1 MVGFFIERPIFASA
15 IAVILVLAGSI
26 CYFLL
31 PVSQFPDITPPQVV
45 VSAVYPGASAQ
56 VVADTVTTPLEQQIN
71 GVAGM
76 TYMSSSSSNDGS
88 STITITFDVG
98 YPLSIAAVDVQ
109 NRVAQAASSLPPIVN
124 QAGVTIKKQNPNFV
138 LIVNLTSPDKS
149 VDPVALSNYAY
160 LQIVDPLKR
169 LEGVGDVQIFG
180 ERRYSMRI
188 WLDPDK
194 LANLG
199 ITAVDVQNA
208 IAEQNVQVAAGKIGQ
223 SPAPAGTPFEMQ
235 VNATGRLSNVTE
247 FGDIVVRAD
256 ANAGSVVRL
265 RDVARIELGA
275 LQYTSSAFF
284 GEDPTVV
291 LAIYQMPGSNALA
304 LQQRVKD
311 KMQELSKRFPKGID
325 YAMHYDTTRFV
336 SASMHDVVVTLIQA
350 LLLVVAVV
358 YIFLQSWRTTII
370 PTIAIPVSLIATLV
384 VMQLLGFSLNMLSLL
399 GMVLAIG
406 LVVDDAIVVVE
417 NVERQLEAGLKPLEA
432 ARAAMKEVTGP
443 IIATTAVLMAVFVPV
458 AFIPGVAGR
467 LYNQFALTVAISV
480 GISAF
485 NSLTLSPALS
495 AAFLRH
501 RGEVRFA
508 PFRWFNS
515 GFSWLSHAYAESVR
529 VLIRWR
535 VAMLALFVL
544 AVGATYLVSLR
555 IPSTFLPV
563 EDQGYFFVVVQ
574 LPDGASLER
583 TDAVA
588 KQVRDILKS
597 TPGVDI
603 VGSISGLNFL
613 TQAAQSNSAVE
624 FAILKPWDQRPPE
637 QGASS
642 IVASVR
648 PKLLGLPGAIALSF
662 DPPSIP
668 GLGTTGGFE
677 FQVEDLTGRGSV
689 ALNDVAQALIAEA
702 RKQPELNPQQ
712 LFTSFSTSTPQFNYD
727 LDRNKAKLLGLKLPD
742 VFNTLQIY
750 LGSLYVNDFNLF
762 GRTFRVTLQADK
774 DARAAPSDLSRL
786 YVRNATGGMVPLS
799 TLGTLRAI
807 AGPETVPHY
816 NNYASALINGG
827 AAPGYSSGQAVA
839 AMERAAAAVLPRD
852 FAYEWTGITFQELK
866 AGSIATIVF
875 ALAIVFVFLIL
886 AAQYESWSMPFMVL
900 LAVPLALFG
909 AMLALWLR
917 GRQIDVYSQIGFV
930 MLIGLAAKNAILIVE
945 FAKRRREDGLG
956 IVEAA
961 MMAARLRL
969 RPILMTAFA
978 FILGVVPLM
987 FATGA
992 GAASRQ
998 SIGTTVFGGMLAAT
1012 ILTLAFVPVFYA
1024 LIEQLRESRL
1034 GPNPQPHE
1042 SPSKATPNRRNEI
1055 GVPYHAN
1062 LENSSG
1068 YYRPGGNRH
1077 RSRCCSARRRVVW
1090 RYRWSDSQSSSVC
1103 DAGARCQHREKND
1116 SDLARLF
1123 GPHGIN
1129 PPCCPSGKSIRL
1141 HPAAARRGRDRRQ
1154 RRRFALHD
1162 RSTRFS
1168 GGAGSG
1174 KGAGAEKYRGA

>member
-1 MVGFFIERPIFASA
+1 MVGFFIQRPIFSSA
-15 IAVILVLAGSI
+15 IAVIMVLAGSI

-45 VSAVYPGASAQ
+45 VSATYPGASAQ

-88 STITITFDVG
+88 SMITITFDVG

-138 LIVNLTSPDKS
+138 LIVNLTSPDGS

-169 LEGVGDVQIFG
+169 LPGVGDVQIFG
-180 ERRYSMRI
+180 ERRYSMRV

-223 SPAPAGTPFEMQ
+223 SPAPEGTPFEMQ
-235 VNATGRLSNVTE
+235 VNTVGRLSDPAQ
-247 FGDIVVRAD
+247 FGDIVVRAN
-256 ANAGSVVRL
+256 AGAGSVVRL

-275 LQYTSSAFF
+275 LQYTSTAFF

-291 LAIYQMPGSNALA
+291 LAIYQMAGSNALD
-304 LQQRVKD
+304 LQRSVKD

-336 SASMHDVVVTLIQA
+336 SAAMREVVITLAQA

-358 YIFLQSWRTTII
+358 FIFLQSWRTTII
-370 PTIAIPVSLIATLV
+370 PTIAIPVSLIATLI
-384 VMQLLGFSLNMLSLL
+384 VMKLFGFSLNMLSLL

-417 NVERQLEAGLKPLEA
+417 NVERQLEAGLRPLA
-432 ARAAMKEVTGP
+432 ATRAAMKEVTGP

-458 AFIPGVAGR
+458 AFIPGVTGS

-501 RGEVRFA
+501 RGDVQFA
-508 PFRWFNS
+508 PFRWFNA
-515 GFSWLSHAYAESVR
+515 GFDWLSHFYAHGVR
-529 VLIRWR
+529 ALIRRRW
-535 VAMLALFVL
+535 AMLGLFVAAL
-544 AVGATYLVSLR
+544 GATYLISLR

-563 EDQGYFFVVVQ
+563 EDQGYFFVVSQ
-574 LPDGASLER
+574 LPDGASLQR
-583 TDAVA
+583 TDIVA
-588 KQVRDILKS
+588 KEVGDVLKS

-613 TQAAQSNSAVE
+613 NMAAQSNSAVE
-624 FAILKPWDQRPPE
+624 FAILKPWDQRPSA
-637 QGASS
+637 QNASN

-648 PKLLGLPGAIALSF
+648 PKLLQIPGAIALSF

-677 FQVEDLTGRGSV
+677 FQVEDLTGRGSA
-689 ALNDVAQALIAEA
+689 ALNEATQNVIAEA
-702 RKQPELNPQQ
+702 RKQPELNAQQ
-712 LFTSFSTSTPQFNYD
+712 LFTSFSTSTPQLDYD
-727 LDRNKAKLLGLKLPD
+727 LDRTKAKLLGLSLPD

-750 LGSLYVNDFNLF
+750 FGSLYVNDFNLL

-774 DARAAPSDLSRL
+774 DARAVASDLSRL
-786 YVRNATGGMVPLS
+786 YVRNASGGMVPLS
-799 TLGTLRAI
+799 TLGNLKPI
-807 AGPETVPHY
+807 VGPETVPHY

-827 AAPGYSSGQAVA
+827 AAPGYSSGQAIA
-839 AMERAAAAVLPRD
+839 AMERAAAMTLPRD
-852 FAYEWTGITFQELK
+852 FGFEWTGITFQELK

-909 AMLALWLR
+909 ALLALWLR
-917 GRQIDVYSQIGFV
+917 GKQIDVYSQIGFV

-945 FAKRRREDGLG
+945 FAKRRREDGLD

-961 MMAARLRL
+961 MEAGRLRL

-987 FATGA
+987 FASGA
-992 GAASRQ
+992 GAAGRQ

-1012 ILTLAFVPVFYA
+1012 ILTLALVPVFYA
-1024 LIEQLRESRL
+1024 VIEQLRERSSR
-1034 GPNPQPHE
+1034 GE
-1042 SPSKATPNRRNEI
+1042 
-1055 GVPYHAN
+1055 
-1062 LENSSG
+1062 
-1068 YYRPGGNRH
+1068 
-1077 RSRCCSARRRVVW
+1077 
-1090 RYRWSDSQSSSVC
+1090 
-1103 DAGARCQHREKND
+1103 
-1116 SDLARLF
+1116 
-1123 GPHGIN
+1123 
-1129 PPCCPSGKSIRL
+1129 
-1141 HPAAARRGRDRRQ
+1141 PAAADE
-1154 RRRFALHD
+1154 ALEGHP
-1162 RSTRFS
+1162 
-1168 GGAGSG
+1168 AP
-1174 KGAGAEKYRGA
+1174 AE

>member
-1 MVGFFIERPIFASA
+1 LQREAAAMIGFFIQRPIFAST
-15 IAVILVLAGSI
+15 IAVIMVLAGSI

-71 GVAGM
+71 GVQGM

-88 STITITFDVG
+88 STITVTFEVG

-109 NRVAQAASSLPPIVN
+109 NRVSQAASALPAIVN
-124 QAGVTIKKQNPNFV
+124 QSGVTIKKQNPNFV
-138 LIVNLTSPDKS
+138 LIVSLTSPDGS

-160 LQIVDPLKR
+160 LQVVDPLKR

-199 ITAVDVQNA
+199 ITAVDVQQA
-208 IAEQNVQVAAGKIGQ
+208 VEEQNVQVAAGKIGQ
-223 SPAPAGTPFEMQ
+223 SPAPVGTPFEMQ
-235 VNATGRLSNVTE
+235 VNAVGRLSDPE
-247 FGDIVVRAD
+247 QFKDIVVRAD
-256 ANAGSVVRL
+256 PAAGSVVRL
-265 RDVARIELGA
+265 RDVARVELGA
-275 LQYTSSAFF
+275 LQYASTAFF
-284 GEDPTVV
+284 GKDPTVV
-291 LAIYQMPGSNALA
+291 LAVFQMPGSNALQ
-304 LQQRVKD
+304 LQERVKS
-311 KMQELSKRFPKGID
+311 KMDQLSKRFPKGIE

-336 SASMHDVVVTLIQA
+336 SAAMHDVIVTLGEA
-350 LLLVVAVV
+350 LGLVVLVV
-358 YIFLQSWRTTII
+358 FIFLQSWRTTII
-370 PTIAIPVSLIATLV
+370 PTIAIPVSLIATLA
-384 VMQLLGFSLNMLSLL
+384 VMQIFGFSLNMLSLL

-417 NVERQLEAGLKPLEA
+417 NVERQLEKGLPPLEA
-432 ARAAMKEVTGP
+432 TRVAMKEVTGP

-458 AFIPGVAGR
+458 AFIPGVSGR
-467 LYNQFALTVAISV
+467 MYNQFALTVAISV

-501 RGEVRFA
+501 RGEVKFL
-508 PFRWFNS
+508 PFRMFNS
-515 GFSWLSHAYAESVR
+515 GFTWLSHAYERGARAV
-529 VLIRWR
+529 IRLRW
-535 VAMLALFVL
+535 AMFGLFI
-544 AVGATYLVSLR
+544 AFIGATYLISTRV
-555 IPSTFLPV
+555 PSTFLPV
-563 EDQGYFFVVVQ
+563 EDQGYFFVVIQ

-588 KQVRDILKS
+588 KNVRDILQD

-613 TQAAQSNSAVE
+613 TNAAQSNSAVE

-637 QGASS
+637 QGASALVS
-642 IVASVR
+642 QVR
-648 PKLLGLPGAIALSF
+648 MKLLGIPEAFVLSF

-668 GLGTTGGFE
+668 GLGATGGFE
-677 FQVEDLTGRGSV
+677 FQLEDLAGRGSI

-727 LDRNKAKLLGLKLPD
+727 LDRNKAKLLGLSLPD
-742 VFNTLQIY
+742 VFRTLQIY
-750 LGSLYVNDFNLF
+750 LGSLYVNDFNLY
-762 GRTFRVTLQADK
+762 GRTFRVTLQADEK
-774 DARAAPSDLSRL
+774 ARASATDLSRL
-786 YVRNATGGMVPLS
+786 YVRNSTGGMVPLS
-799 TLGTLRAI
+799 TLGTLKPI
-807 AGPETVPHY
+807 VGPETVPHY
-816 NNYASALINGG
+816 NNFPSALINGG

-839 AMERAAAAVLPRD
+839 AMERAAAIALPRD
-852 FAYEWTGITFQELK
+852 FGFEWTGITYQELK
-866 AGSIATIVF
+866 AGSIATVVF
-875 ALAIVFVFLIL
+875 GLAIVFVFLIL
-886 AAQYESWSMPFMVL
+886 AAQYESWTMPFMVL

-909 AMLALWLR
+909 ALLALWLR
-917 GRQIDVYSQIGFV
+917 GLQIDVYSQIGFV

-945 FAKRRREDGLG
+945 FAKRRRADGLE

-961 MMAARLRL
+961 LEAARLRL

-987 FATGA
+987 VATGA

-1012 ILTLAFVPVFYA
+1012 ILTLAFVPVFYVV
-1024 LIEQLRESRL
+1024 IERLRERYQ
-1034 GPNPQPHE
+1034 GHDG
-1042 SPSKATPNRRNEI
+1042 KEI
-1055 GVPYHAN
+1055 KHA
-1062 LENSSG
+1062 
-1068 YYRPGGNRH
+1068 
-1077 RSRCCSARRRVVW
+1077 
-1090 RYRWSDSQSSSVC
+1090 
-1103 DAGARCQHREKND
+1103 
-1116 SDLARLF
+1116 
-1123 GPHGIN
+1123 
-1129 PPCCPSGKSIRL
+1129 
-1141 HPAAARRGRDRRQ
+1141 PAAP
-1154 RRRFALHD
+1154 LEP
-1162 RSTRFS
+1162 
-1168 GGAGSG
+1168 
-1174 KGAGAEKYRGA
+1174 AE

>member
-1 MVGFFIERPIFASA
+1 
-15 IAVILVLAGSI
+15 
-26 CYFLL
+26 
-31 PVSQFPDITPPQVV
+31 
-45 VSAVYPGASAQ
+45 
-56 VVADTVTTPLEQQIN
+56 
-71 GVAGM
+71 
-76 TYMSSSSSNDGS
+76 
-88 STITITFDVG
+88 
-98 YPLSIAAVDVQ
+98 
-109 NRVAQAASSLPPIVN
+109 
-124 QAGVTIKKQNPNFV
+124 
-138 LIVNLTSPDKS
+138 
-149 VDPVALSNYAY
+149 
-160 LQIVDPLKR
+160 
-169 LEGVGDVQIFG
+169 
-180 ERRYSMRI
+180 MRI

-247 FGDIVVRAD
+247 FGNIVVRAD
-256 ANAGSVVRL
+256 ANAGSIVRL

-275 LQYTSSAFF
+275 LQYTSTAFF

-417 NVERQLEAGLKPLEA
+417 NVERQFEAGLKPLEA

-480 GISAF
+480 GISAL

-535 VAMLALFVL
+535 VAMLTLFVL

-624 FAILKPWDQRPPE
+624 FAILKPWDQRTPE
-637 QGASS
+637 QGASN

-689 ALNDVAQALIAEA
+689 ALNDVTQALIAEA

-712 LFTSFSTSTPQFNYD
+712 LFTSFSTSTPQFSYD

-774 DARAAPSDLSRL
+774 DARATPSDLSRL

-839 AMERAAAAVLPRD
+839 AMERAAAAALPRD
-852 FAYEWTGITFQELK
+852 FAFEWTGITFQELK

-945 FAKRRREDGLG
+945 FAKRRREDGLD

-1034 GPNPQPHE
+1034 GPP
-1042 SPSKATPNRRNEI
+1042 A
-1055 GVPYHAN
+1055 
-1062 LENSSG
+1062 
-1068 YYRPGGNRH
+1068 
-1077 RSRCCSARRRVVW
+1077 SAREPIEGH
-1090 RYRWSDSQSSSVC
+1090 
-1103 DAGARCQHREKND
+1103 AE
-1116 SDLARLF
+1116 
-1123 GPHGIN
+1123 
-1129 PPCCPSGKSIRL
+1129 
-1141 HPAAARRGRDRRQ
+1141 PA
-1154 RRRFALHD
+1154 
-1162 RSTRFS
+1162 
-1168 GGAGSG
+1168 
-1174 KGAGAEKYRGA
+1174 E

>member
-1 MVGFFIERPIFASA
+1 
-15 IAVILVLAGSI
+15 
-26 CYFLL
+26 
-31 PVSQFPDITPPQVV
+31 
-45 VSAVYPGASAQ
+45 
-56 VVADTVTTPLEQQIN
+56 
-71 GVAGM
+71 
-76 TYMSSSSSNDGS
+76 
-88 STITITFDVG
+88 
-98 YPLSIAAVDVQ
+98 
-109 NRVAQAASSLPPIVN
+109 
-124 QAGVTIKKQNPNFV
+124 
-138 LIVNLTSPDKS
+138 
-149 VDPVALSNYAY
+149 
-160 LQIVDPLKR
+160 
-169 LEGVGDVQIFG
+169 
-180 ERRYSMRI
+180 
-188 WLDPDK
+188 
-194 LANLG
+194 
-199 ITAVDVQNA
+199 
-208 IAEQNVQVAAGKIGQ
+208 
-223 SPAPAGTPFEMQ
+223 
-235 VNATGRLSNVTE
+235 
-247 FGDIVVRAD
+247 
-256 ANAGSVVRL
+256 
-265 RDVARIELGA
+265 
-275 LQYTSSAFF
+275 
-284 GEDPTVV
+284 
-291 LAIYQMPGSNALA
+291 
-304 LQQRVKD
+304 
-311 KMQELSKRFPKGID
+311 
-325 YAMHYDTTRFV
+325 
-336 SASMHDVVVTLIQA
+336 VTLIQA

-535 VAMLALFVL
+535 VAMLTLFVL
-544 AVGATYLVSLR
+544 AMGATYLVSLR

-588 KQVRDILKS
+588 KQVRDILKN

-624 FAILKPWDQRPPE
+624 FAILKPWDQRTPE
-637 QGASS
+637 QGASN

-689 ALNDVAQALIAEA
+689 ALNDVTQALIAEA

-774 DARAAPSDLSRL
+774 DARATPSDLSRL

-816 NNYASALINGG
+816 NNYASVLINGG

-852 FAYEWTGITFQELK
+852 FAFEWTGITFQELK

-945 FAKRRREDGLG
+945 FAKRRREDGLD

-1034 GPNPQPHE
+1034 GP
-1042 SPSKATPNRRNEI
+1042 
-1055 GVPYHAN
+1055 
-1062 LENSSG
+1062 
-1068 YYRPGGNRH
+1068 
-1077 RSRCCSARRRVVW
+1077 
-1090 RYRWSDSQSSSVC
+1090 
-1103 DAGARCQHREKND
+1103 
-1116 SDLARLF
+1116 
-1123 GPHGIN
+1123 
-1129 PPCCPSGKSIRL
+1129 
-1141 HPAAARRGRDRRQ
+1141 PAAAREPIEG
-1154 RRRFALHD
+1154 H
-1162 RSTRFS
+1162 
-1168 GGAGSG
+1168 
-1174 KGAGAEKYRGA
+1174 AEPAE